1 MRKFIMIC
9 GVFVIS
15 FFSCLQEKTEI
26 PILELSS
33 SACHGDCPIFDLKL
47 YEHKVY
53 FNLIEHNSKKGVYEY
68 NLSEQDKKS
77 IKKLVRMIDYDRLKD
92 EYTRDIQDVQ
102 VYNSVFYNKQNIK
115 EVYFY
120 SMKAP
125 DEYYKLIKYVINL
138 KDSNSLKKTDTIIIF
153 NTRKGMEIDEIDI
166 PPIPK

>member
-1 MRKFIMIC
+1 LF
-9 GVFVIS
+9 S
-15 FFSCLQEKTEI
+15 LFFCKQENTEI

-47 YEHKVY
+47 YEHKIY
-53 FNLIEHNSKKGVYEY
+53 FNLIESNLKKGVYEY

-77 IKKLVRMIDYDRLKD
+77 IKKLVSKIDYVSLKD
-92 EYTRDIQDVQ
+92 EYTIDIQDAQ

-120 SMKAP
+120 PMNAP

-138 KDSNSLKKTDTIIIF
+138 KDSNSLKKIDTIIIF
-153 NTRKGMEIDEIDI
+153 NSRNGMEIDEIDI
-166 PPIPK
+166 PPAPSASHTTDGT